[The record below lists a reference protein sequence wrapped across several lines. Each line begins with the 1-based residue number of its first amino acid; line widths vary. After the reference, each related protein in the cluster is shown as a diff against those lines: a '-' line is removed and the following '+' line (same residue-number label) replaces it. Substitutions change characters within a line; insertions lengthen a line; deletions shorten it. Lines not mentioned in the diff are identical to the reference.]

1 MSLEGGVGGSGG
13 VHHALEAQQWELG
26 VDGPPGKAICQ
37 GESAAPLSAI
47 VECGGRLMR
56 AGRFLQG
63 PGDAA
68 DGSGRRPGL
77 LSVM

>member
-1 MSLEGGVGGSGG
+1 MCVWGGDASHPGGATMGAWRG
-13 VHHALEAQQWELG
+13 W
-26 VDGPPGKAICQ
+26 PPGKAICQ
-37 GESAAPLSAI
+37 GESAVPLSAI

-56 AGRFLQG
+56 ARRFLQG
-63 PGDAA
+63 PDDAA